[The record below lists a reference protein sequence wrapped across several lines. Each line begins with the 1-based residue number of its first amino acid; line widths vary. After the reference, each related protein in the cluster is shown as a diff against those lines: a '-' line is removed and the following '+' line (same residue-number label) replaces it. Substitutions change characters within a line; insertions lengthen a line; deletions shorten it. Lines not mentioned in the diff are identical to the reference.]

1 MKRGLKQVRYIVYI
15 IAALFMFGCAGGG
28 MKVAVKQDNY
38 SPGIKSSDI
47 GRVKGKTVIMD
58 NFINQAGNTTSWGYS
73 SADKKVTYEAPV
85 HLESYLWSC
94 FQKAF
99 KHAGIKVLE
108 QTYGGYAHPYHPYWW
123 GAAPPPSAQAPR
135 GVVAFQLVLTSMTDQ
150 ECKFQIL
157 LFKNGESKFQKDYA
171 VTMPPSSSTDP
182 KELEKRSYRLI
193 DQMVISVFKDR
204 DFQKAF

>member
-1 MKRGLKQVRYIVYI
+1 MKRGLKQVRYRVCI

-28 MKVAVKQDNY
+28 MKVAMKQDNY
-38 SPGIKSSDI
+38 SPGFKSSDI
-47 GRVKGKTVIMD
+47 SRVKGKTVIMD

-99 KHAGIKVLE
+99 QHAGIKVLD
-108 QTYGGYAHPYHPYWW
+108 QTYGGYAHPYH
-123 GAAPPPSAQAPR
+123 PR

-150 ECKFQIL
+150 ECNFRIL

-193 DQMVISVFKDR
+193 DQMVTSVFKDR

>member
-1 MKRGLKQVRYIVYI
+1 
-15 IAALFMFGCAGGG
+15 
-28 MKVAVKQDNY
+28 
-38 SPGIKSSDI
+38 
-47 GRVKGKTVIMD
+47 MD

-99 KHAGIKVLE
+99 QHAGINVLD

-123 GAAPPPSAQAPR
+123 GAAPPPRAQAPR
-135 GVVAFQLVLTSMTDQ
+135 GVVEFQLVLTSMTDQ

-157 LFKNGESKFQKDYA
+157 LFKNGEIKFQKDYA

-193 DQMVISVFKDR
+193 DQMVTSVFKER